1 MQIRSLC
8 KQKMKSEGGAS
19 LAVAL
24 LFFIVCAVVGSII
37 IAAAMSSAGRMSGIT
52 SADAQ
57 RFALDSARDLI
68 EDTMLS
74 DPEDDETWYVNE
86 SEIQASVGSETWK
99 GFSPKGGS
107 LTSNLSDFQEVKLSM
122 AEELYRIY
130 WKSGEIRDSWPQAI
144 ADSSTQG
151 AVTRGAVAAG
161 TTASTEEDFNT
172 ETISSWV
179 PSCKIGEI
187 EFPEERYPK
196 RQATLSLPSSNDGNN
211 VDAAIP
217 DVTAEFIMHPDFS
230 IHITLSANAASQKN
244 TANVGEEKF
253 VLYPSLSMDY
263 ESVKPQADGGELTT
277 AANQQ
282 KIRCVIQWLSAGE
295 EQPET
300 ANGSSEQGTSGQG
313 QSEQADGSTK
323 QQG

>member
-37 IAAAMSSAGRMSGIT
+37 IAAAMSSAGRMSGIA

-86 SEIQASVGSETWK
+86 SEIQAAVGSETWK

-107 LTSNLSDFQEVKLSM
+107 LMSNLSDFQEVKLSM

-130 WKSGEIRDSWPQAI
+130 WKRGEIRNSWPQAT

-151 AVTRGAVAAG
+151 TITRGAVSAG
-161 TTASTEEDFNT
+161 TIASTEADFDT

-179 PSCKIGEI
+179 PSCEIGDTS
-187 EFPEERYPK
+187 YPK
-196 RQATLSLPSSNDGNN
+196 RQATLSLPSSNDENN
-211 VDAAIP
+211 LDAAIP
-217 DVTAEFIMHPDFS
+217 AVTAVFIMHPDFS
-230 IHITLSANAASQKN
+230 IHITLSTNAAAQKN

-277 AANQQ
+277 AANQK
-282 KIRCVIQWLSAGE
+282 KIRCVIQWLSTGE

-300 ANGSSEQGTSGQG
+300 ASGSSEQGTSGQG
-313 QSEQADGSTK
+313 QSEQADGSME